1 MHVTC
6 RSLSSSTPAT
16 PIMCTPSVGVEGWG
30 LLVVVVVMVKKG
42 LMGGGEGLLSI
53 RGLWSSQCG
62 TSNSI
67 KGIIYVPLPITEQ
80 HGDS

>member
-1 MHVTC
+1 MHVTWC
-6 RSLSSSTPAT
+6 SLLQPFLPPCA
-16 PIMCTPSVGVEGWG
+16 
-30 LLVVVVVMVKKG
+30 LH
-42 LMGGGEGLLSI
+42 MGGGEGVDEGC
-53 RGLWSSQCG
+53 RPYGGLWSSQCG

>member
-1 MHVTC
+1 MRVTHHS
-6 RSLSSSTPAT
+6 RFQPLPPPPPRALHLGG
-16 PIMCTPSVGVEGWG
+16 VGS
-30 LLVVVVVMVKKG
+30 
-42 LMGGGEGLLSI
+42 GGEGAEGVLSI

>member
-1 MHVTC
+1 MRVTLH
-6 RSLSSSTPAT
+6 STLSSSPAS
-16 PIMCTPSVGVEGWG
+16 PLCAGWV
-30 LLVVVVVMVKKG
+30 LAVVVKG
-42 LMGGGEGLLSI
+42 LMGVGVLSI

>member
-16 PIMCTPSVGVEGWG
+16 PGMCTPSVGVEGWG
-30 LLVVVVVMVKKG
+30 LLVVVMVKKG
-42 LMGGGEGLLSI
+42 LMGGLLSI